1 MAVFDS
7 ASDAFDHKLVVCVC
21 VQAWGDWHCCNFELL
36 LVALGA
42 GVAALHTFWWVP
54 LDLEWFLH

>member
-7 ASDAFDHKLVVCVC
+7 ASHAFDRKLVVCVC

-36 LVALGA
+36 LRGSWRWGCCFTHFLVGA
-42 GVAALHTFWWVP
+42 P
-54 LDLEWFLH
+54 